1 MVFFACSLL
10 SFDACDQSPCQTRL
24 AMRPHH
30 LAMRGLAPAAPHRAL
45 PARSTRSRAAPT
57 DDAPTTSTAASDR
70 PARPSPE
77 PAAAARDAASP
88 ARKGFGLGDVLGP
101 IGLTIGKS
109 APERGGVEAKV
120 RESWRG
126 NARVGGSGEGRRRE
140 RCEGERRSA
149 RASARRRLS
158 AKTTRPSLIHDPHTP
173 THPHT
178 PLQRASFTE
187 LGPIGITVGPSVDGP
202 AAAALSSS
210 DDGFD
215 ATSPPGVSVST
226 MTTAEWRQTYE
237 SDGCVDLWVEE
248 EFNSGSR
255 LVGGRAAHFGRT
267 PGAGSG
273 EGATGNTA
281 AVKHSVRIVNAA
293 TGQDIEVT
301 VPEDR

>member
-1 MVFFACSLL
+1 
-10 SFDACDQSPCQTRL
+10 
-24 AMRPHH
+24 MRPHH
-30 LAMRGLAPAAPHRAL
+30 LAMRAPAPAVPHRAL
-45 PARSTRSRAAPT
+45 PARVTRPHAAPT
-57 DDAPTTSTAASDR
+57 DGAPTTSTATSDMHV
-70 PARPSPE
+70 PSPE
-77 PAAAARDAASP
+77 PAAAKRDPAAPS
-88 ARKGFGLGDVLGP
+88 RKGFGLGDLLGP

-120 RESWRG
+120 REEEG
-126 NARVGGSGEGRRRE
+126 MRVVGWEGRREGSRGWRRE
-140 RCEGERRSA
+140 GRRACERHALA
-149 RASARRRLS
+149 RAPSPFR
-158 AKTTRPSLIHDPHTP
+158 AKKTRPSLIRRTLTPHTF
-173 THPHT
+173 H
-178 PLQRASFTE
+178 QRASFTE

-210 DDGFD
+210 DGD
-215 ATSPPGVSVST
+215 AAAPPGVSVST

-237 SDGCVDLWVEE
+237 ADGCVDLWVEE

-273 EGATGNTA
+273 EGATGNTD